1 MTRVAKHRHPE
12 VGYPRGEETRAR
24 IVAAALK
31 LFGERGFDGASTREI
46 ATSAGVNAPALQ
58 YYFDS
63 KEGLY
68 LACVEHIVSRV
79 WEYMSSVVE
88 RAERTIAG
96 ESDDEALIDA
106 YCGIQAQLAEFIFT
120 SEDASDWRLF
130 LARQQGGTGPDAGFE
145 LIYSRMN
152 KRISSVSAQII
163 SRLLG
168 RPASDDETLIRNMAL
183 KGQLTVFQVMR
194 RSALTALNWDTVNA
208 ERLVLIKKIILEQT
222 AVLLRSMTAARDTAG
237 TRRESPAHPHR
248 AASSPARRDPA
259 APAHRDPPS
268 AGRRSRS
275 RRARTARIS

>member
-79 WEYMSSVVE
+79 WEYMSGVVE
-88 RAERTIAG
+88 RAEQTVAAD
-96 ESDDEALIDA
+96 SDDGALIEA
-106 YCGIQAQLAEFIFT
+106 YSGMQAQLAEFIFT

-152 KRISSVSAQII
+152 KRISSVSAEII

-222 AVLLRSMTAARDTAG
+222 AVLLRSMTAARDAGG
-237 TRRESPAHPHR
+237 TRRESPTPPHR
-248 AASSPARRDPA
+248 TASSPARRKPA
-259 APAHRDPPS
+259 APAHRDPPA

-275 RRARTARIS
+275 RRARTARIA

>member
-58 YYFDS
+58 YYFDN

-88 RAERTIAG
+88 RAERTIAA
-96 ESDDEALIDA
+96 ESADETLIEA
-106 YCGIQAQLAEFIFT
+106 YCALQAQLAEFIFT

-145 LIYSRMN
+145 LIYTRMN
-152 KRISSVSAQII
+152 KRISRVSAEII

-222 AVLLRSMTAARDTAG
+222 AVLLRSMAAARDAA
-237 TRRESPAHPHR
+237 RETER
-248 AASSPARRDPA
+248 A
-259 APAHRDPPS
+259 
-268 AGRRSRS
+268 RS
-275 RRARTARIS
+275 RRARPARIS